1 MKKDLLVGVLMLVI
15 GSGVFYF
22 VMADKNIN
30 VLSVGNSENATFTAV
45 PQATDKA
52 KISLSPTPTAQ
63 PKISLIEKLK
73 KADNA
78 IQNGELEY
86 AISLVDNEEHT
97 EHVLEV
103 LIKATLGQ
111 GNYFESEEYVKELV
125 AMDNSQKNVKQYIE
139 ILLLSGKAKDAK
151 TLLSLLNETEDKFF
165 YEMIIAVT
173 ENDHKQVQFFAQKI
187 VETATSEKYK
197 KSAQI
202 FLDIYTTYESFR
214 DGSPDY
220 LTLMLGN
227 ALKTL
232 KFNELTVAYVKP
244 VLEKN
249 PNYRDAWIVVG
260 NAYLELKQFEIAEK
274 MLEKAVSLDPSHPI
288 SPYLLGI
295 TLYEEGQTDDAI
307 QQITTAIKNG
317 YTPRETAERQ
327 IGDMYFGI
335 DKFEDALEHYQYV
348 LEQGNPTLADYSKA
362 TFIAL
367 QKLKVPSLGR
377 SFAENAIVDFSNNPT
392 ALSLKGWALLEA
404 NNLPT
409 AKQYIENLAI
419 RYPESLDVILLVG
432 KLREAEKQYQSA
444 FDLYKKCY
452 DTGSVSG
459 NAIYIE
465 CAQEY
470 ERLRKELQK

>member
-1 MKKDLLVGVLMLVI
+1 MKKDLLLGIIMLAV

-22 VMADKNIN
+22 AMTSKNIDFFT
-30 VLSVGNSENATFTAV
+30 VNSLDQQTQTPA

-52 KISLSPTPTAQ
+52 KISLSPTPTAK
-63 PKISLIEKLK
+63 PEISLIEKLK
-73 KADNA
+73 KANNA
-78 IQNGELEY
+78 IKNGELEY
-86 AISLVDNEEHT
+86 ASTLLENEEHT
-97 EHVLEV
+97 EHVLEI

-111 GNYFESEEYVKELV
+111 GMYFDAEQYTKELV
-125 AMDNSQKNVKQYIE
+125 SLNNSKKNIKQYAE
-139 ILLLSGKAKDAK
+139 ILLLSGKVADAK
-151 TLLSLLNETEDKFF
+151 TLLPLLNDTDHKLF

-173 ENDHKQVQFFAQKI
+173 ENNHEVVQLSAENILNSKS
-187 VETATSEKYK
+187 SEKYK

-202 FLDIYTTYESFR
+202 FIDIYKTYESFR

-232 KFNELTVAYVKP
+232 KFHELTIIYIKP
-244 VLEKN
+244 ILEKN
-249 PNYRDAWIVVG
+249 PNYRDAWIVIG
-260 NAYLELKQFEIAEK
+260 NSYLELRKYEIAEK

-295 TLYEEGQTDDAI
+295 TLYEEGQTEDAI
-307 QQITTAIKNG
+307 SQLKTAVKNG
-317 YTPRETAERQ
+317 YTPRYKAEKQ

-335 DKFEDALEHYQYV
+335 EKFKDALEHYQYV
-348 LEQGNPTLADYSKA
+348 LEQGEPTLGDYSKA

-392 ALSLKGWALLEA
+392 ALALKGWALLDSG
-404 NNLPT
+404 NLIT
-409 AKQYIENLAI
+409 AKQYIENLAVK
-419 RYPESLDVILLVG
+419 YPASLDVILLVG
-432 KLREAEKQYQSA
+432 KLREAEKNYQSA

-452 DTGSVSG
+452 DSGTTSG
-459 NAIYIE
+459 NIIYIE

>member
-1 MKKDLLVGVLMLVI
+1 MKKDLLLGLVMLAVGSI
-15 GSGVFYF
+15 VFYI
-22 VMADKNIN
+22 VMIKQNIN
-30 VLSVGNSENATFTAV
+30 FFTVNNQAEEITI
-45 PQATDKA
+45 PTATDKA
-52 KISLSPTPTAQ
+52 KISLSPTPTAK
-63 PKISLIEKLK
+63 PEISLIEKLK
-73 KADNA
+73 KANNA
-78 IQNGELEY
+78 IKNGELEY
-86 AISLVDNEEHT
+86 ASTLLENEEQT
-97 EHVLEV
+97 QHVLEV
-103 LIKATLGQ
+103 LVQSSLGQ
-111 GNYFESEEYVKELV
+111 GDYFNAENYIKKLVVIDKSIKNIQQYV
-125 AMDNSQKNVKQYIE
+125 E
-139 ILLLSGKAKDAK
+139 ILLLSGKATDAK
-151 TLLSLLNETEDKFF
+151 SLLPLLQNTDHVIF

-173 ENDHKQVQFFAQKI
+173 ENNHEVVALRAEELSQSS
-187 VETATSEKYK
+187 SEKYK

-202 FLDIYTTYESFR
+202 FKDIYITYESFR

-220 LTLMLGN
+220 LILMLGN

-232 KFNELTVAYVKP
+232 KFHELTIIYLKP
-244 VLEKN
+244 ILEKN

-260 NAYLELKQFEIAEK
+260 NSYLELKKFEIAEK

-295 TLYEEGQTDDAI
+295 TLYEEGQTEDAI
-307 QQITTAIKNG
+307 NQLKTAIKNG
-317 YTPRETAERQ
+317 YTPRAKAEKQ

-335 DKFEDALEHYQYV
+335 NKFEEALEHYQYV
-348 LEQGNPTLADYSKA
+348 LEQGNPTIGDYSKSV
-362 TFIAL
+362 FIAL

-377 SFAENAIVDFSNNPT
+377 SFAENAIIDFSNNPT

-404 NNLPT
+404 GNLVT
-409 AKQYIENLAI
+409 AKEYIEDLAVK
-419 RYPESLDVILLVG
+419 YPASLEVILLVG
-432 KLREAEKQYQSA
+432 KLREAEENYQSA